1 MHVDG
6 HYLGQIPV
14 VWKEKSYEVH
24 EILEIVDKIKNC
36 KESELKG
43 MFSRIDAL
51 VYSLFGLNQQ
61 LIKTVETA
69 MSTVL
74 SRRSK

>member
-1 MHVDG
+1 MDG

-14 VWKEKSYEVH
+14 VWKEKSDEVH
-24 EILEIVDKIKNC
+24 EILEIVDKIKTC

-43 MFSRIDAL
+43 MFSRIDAF

-61 LIKTVETA
+61 MIKIVETA